1 MNQGIVSSTISI
13 SGSFIV
19 MITRFSLSREVFLL
33 AAPAI
38 GQSFLQTL
46 VVFVDRVMLG
56 RYSAEALASMQ
67 INGALLWSIT
77 STLSAFA
84 VGSVALVGRGVGG
97 RDRALAAAVT
107 RASLLLAVGIG
118 LLISLVGWFG
128 LDSILGLF
136 PTQDLGVKAAANAYL
151 SIILLVMPM
160 KLISI
165 AAATNLQA
173 AGNTRTPFFV
183 ALMSNAVNLGVNYC
197 LIFGNLGAPT
207 LGIQGAALGSATAIA
222 LNALILL
229 VILSHPHKRLTFRG
243 RGGEREALKRLLKVA
258 APAFLERFVQHLGFL
273 GFVGFISALGGLAMA
288 ANQALDS
295 IESICYLSADG
306 FGIAAAAIVSQR
318 LGANR
323 PQEAA
328 IGAKIATFYAI
339 ALLGFFACWFLL
351 IPSQL
356 LSIFSQNN
364 DMMEIGIPCL
374 YVAALAQPFMAT
386 SIVLGQALRGAGD
399 TKTAF
404 YVSLAG
410 WFLVRLSAT
419 YLFAFVLDLGLLGV
433 WLGSTCDWV
442 VRCFT
447 LMAIFFRGKW
457 HKVAV

>member
-1 MNQGIVSSTISI
+1 MTL
-13 SGSFIV
+13 
-19 MITRFSLSREVFLL
+19 RFSLSREVFLL
-33 AAPAI
+33 AAPVI

-77 STLSAFA
+77 STLSAFS

-97 RDRALAAAVT
+97 RDRELAATVT

-118 LLISLVGWFG
+118 LLISLVGFLS
-128 LDSILGLF
+128 LDGILGLF
-136 PTQDLGVKAAANAYL
+136 PTADLGVKAAARAYL
-151 SIILLVMPM
+151 SIVLWAMPM

-165 AAATNLQA
+165 AAAANLQA
-173 AGNTRTPFFV
+173 AGNTRTPFLV
-183 ALMSNAVNLGVNYC
+183 ALMSNTVNLAVNYC

-207 LGIQGAALGSATAIA
+207 LGIRGAALGSATAMA
-222 LNALILL
+222 LNALSLL
-229 VILSHPHKRLTFRG
+229 AVLSRPQGKLTFRG
-243 RGGEREALKRLLKVA
+243 RGGERDALRRLFKVA
-258 APAFLERFVQHLGFL
+258 APAFGERFVQHVGFL
-273 GFVGFISALGGLAMA
+273 GFVSFISALGGLAMA

-306 FGIAAAAIVSQR
+306 FGIAAAAVVSQR
-318 LGANR
+318 LGAHR

-328 IGAKIATFYAI
+328 IGAKIATLCAI

-351 IPSQL
+351 VPSQL

-364 DMMEIGIPCL
+364 EMIKIGIPCL
-374 YVAALAQPFMAT
+374 YVAAFAQPFMAT

-410 WFLVRLSAT
+410 WFFVRLSAT
-419 YLFAFVLDLGLLGV
+419 YLFAFVFDLGLLGV
-433 WLGSTCDWV
+433 WLGSTCDWM

-447 LMAIFFRGKW
+447 LMAIFLRGKW
-457 HKVAV
+457 QKVAV